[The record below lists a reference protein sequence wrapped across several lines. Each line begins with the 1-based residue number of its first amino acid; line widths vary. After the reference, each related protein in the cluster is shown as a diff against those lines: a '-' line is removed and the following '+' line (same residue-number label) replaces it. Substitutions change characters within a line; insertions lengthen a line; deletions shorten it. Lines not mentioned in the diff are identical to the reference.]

1 MDMVQGMG
9 RGARP
14 GISGRVMLGISFL
27 ALASACGGGGGL
39 GEDSGGPGG
48 TVPMGPS
55 TILPLVADARVD
67 LPGKVSIFVQVL
79 NVDGSPAADL
89 APEAFRIYENGQS
102 VSLSE
107 SQQQLRPRPQVFRS
121 YTHLIM
127 DRSNS
132 VQQNQA
138 AIDAQKEGA
147 GRYVDVVTAQ
157 SPESFIKLSWFDG
170 QDHLHAIAGH
180 DIGFTNDA
188 IALNAA
194 IDALDAEPPFSPST
208 NLYGAV
214 IDALDDLDQV
224 DAQAAAEGIENR
236 SLALVTFT
244 DGTHQAGPIAT
255 LDEAVA
261 RITQEDGDG
270 QARYSAFT
278 IGLGSEIDTMVLQ
291 AIGPDGA
298 EFAGEIEDLVPLFE
312 AVGAGVRALANSFY
326 FLSYCSPKTIGSHQ
340 LRVSVRPSP
349 ATGDVTF
356 PFDATFFGAGCGF
369 LDVYTRP
376 ELAVGSQR
384 VVLADSIEDDLG
396 RVLVCGWRSN
406 GCAEPGCGEV
416 ATAFVARFLAD
427 PEQPD
432 PEDRLDGRLD
442 PSFGNAGI
450 LLLTHAGLAVTGASA
465 ISLDPSDGALLV
477 GGWSRANPLMGV
489 GQASIWRVTSDGSS
503 AVQVDMINPLGVDQV
518 VHDVLVH
525 GQGRLVAV
533 GSRGGATRS
542 STVWSLDAASLAIDG
557 GFGSGGVFVHPE
569 SPTQP
574 FDVATDVALDGLGR
588 VVVVGEGFSINAP
601 SWNQNRDAKV
611 LVLDALTGELDV
623 SLRPQKFTD
632 FVGQIKVRERLE
644 LAAEAARQRGDVLD
658 HVMLSGPPGLGKTTL
673 AYILSDAMGV
683 NMKATSGPVIDKPGD
698 LAGLLTS
705 LERGDV
711 LFIDEIHR
719 MQKTVEEYL
728 YSAMEDF
735 VIDIMID
742 QGPNARSVRLEL
754 PHFTLVGATTRS
766 GLTSA
771 PLRSR
776 FGIANRLDYYAAA
789 ELQAII
795 ERSARILNVDID
807 EPGAAEISRRA
818 RGTPRIANNLLKRV
832 RDYAQVRADN
842 KIVEDV
848 ADRALAMLDIDKFG
862 LDEMDKRVLETLV
875 FKFGGGPVGLSS
887 LAVSVSEEPDTIED
901 VYEPYLIQEGYLKR
915 TPQGRVVTDLCYK
928 RLGLEPAAQGGAQP
942 QLRL

>member
-1 MDMVQGMG
+1 MVQVM
-9 RGARP
+9 RCGARR
-14 GISGRVMLGISFL
+14 GISARVLLGISL
-27 ALASACGGGGGL
+27 IGLGSACGGGGGAV
-39 GEDSGGPGG
+39 GEDSDGSGG
-48 TVPMGPS
+48 TAPSGPS

-79 NVDGSPAADL
+79 NANGSPAADL
-89 APEAFRIYENGQS
+89 APEAFRIYENDQS

-121 YTHLIM
+121 YTHLIV

-188 IALNAA
+188 IALHAA

-261 RITQEDGDG
+261 RINQEDSDG

-278 IGLGSEIDTMVLQ
+278 IGLGSEIDTGVLQ

-298 EFAGEIEDLVPLFE
+298 EFASEIEDLVPLFE

-349 ATGDVTF
+349 AAGDVTF

-376 ELAVGSQR
+376 ELAVGAQR
-384 VVLADSIEDDLG
+384 AVLADSMEDDLG

-432 PEDRLDGRLD
+432 DEDRLDGRLD
-442 PSFGNAGI
+442 PSFGNGGI
-450 LLLTHAGLAVTGASA
+450 LLLTHAGLAVTGASSIA
-465 ISLDPSDGALLV
+465 RDPSDGAWLV
-477 GGWSRANPLMGV
+477 GGWSRANPLAGV
-489 GQASIWRVTSDGSS
+489 GQASVWRVAADGST
-503 AVQVDMINPLGVDQV
+503 AVQIDMVNPLGVDQV
-518 VHDVLVH
+518 VHDVLIH

-557 GFGSGGVFVHPE
+557 SFGSGGVFVHPA

-574 FDVATDVALDGLGR
+574 FDVATEVALDGLGR
-588 VVVVGEGFSINAP
+588 IVVLGEGFSVDAP

-611 LVLDALTGELDV
+611 FVLDALTGELDA
-623 SLRPQKFTD
+623 SFAT
-632 FVGQIKVRERLE
+632 G
-644 LAAEAARQRGDVLD
+644 
-658 HVMLSGPPGLGKTTL
+658 
-673 AYILSDAMGV
+673 GV
-683 NMKATSGPVIDKPGD
+683 A
-698 LAGLLTS
+698 
-705 LERGDV
+705 
-711 LFIDEIHR
+711 
-719 MQKTVEEYL
+719 
-728 YSAMEDF
+728 
-735 VIDIMID
+735 
-742 QGPNARSVRLEL
+742 
-754 PHFTLVGATTRS
+754 
-766 GLTSA
+766 
-771 PLRSR
+771 
-776 FGIANRLDYYAAA
+776 
-789 ELQAII
+789 
-795 ERSARILNVDID
+795 
-807 EPGAAEISRRA
+807 
-818 RGTPRIANNLLKRV
+818 
-832 RDYAQVRADN
+832 
-842 KIVEDV
+842 
-848 ADRALAMLDIDKFG
+848 FG
-862 LDEMDKRVLETLV
+862 LDLFSSVPLPVRPSAVTVDALGRIVFAGTQVESLGAGDIRQQPVICRLLENGTPDTSFAGSVGSRFPATGLVTLRLGSTSQPDID
-875 FKFGGGPVGLSS
+875 FGRDAAISDVHVDPDGNMLAAGWRTNAEGHTDVAMFAFDANGVPSSSYNVVGFLIEDGSTADGSFETASS
-887 LAVSVSEEPDTIED
+887 LLVHSTGAIWTLGVS
-901 VYEPYLIQEGYLKR
+901 R
-915 TPQGRVVTDLCYK
+915 
-928 RLGLEPAAQGGAQP
+928 PAPAGTAEIP
-942 QLRL
+942 TVWIDRD